1 MHKMVQI
8 SRLVS
13 LLVCLLAVLPVRGL
27 GSQSSTQQ
35 PKAQHSAT
43 GAAKNVDQPWLAS
56 RTNDD
61 LLRLVQT
68 QRAAIQGGDGS
79 AVEQSSRKLTAATLR
94 QMAELQSTRGAWS
107 KAIELYRESLGLQ
120 DANDVRL
127 ELALAYFSA
136 GKTDNALE
144 EAEKVTITDPSN
156 AGAWALK
163 GKAYMSREDYRQAV
177 NALKRSLE
185 LHRDVNMQYALALS
199 LLALKEKDQA
209 QAVFQRMLQDYGD
222 RAIWHEV
229 FGGAYRETK
238 YTDDAVREFQTAAK
252 MDPTLPHIHAFLG
265 ATLLEKNYWAAD
277 AEILQQ
283 FSEEL
288 KAFPEGYIGH
298 FYMGVLLSQQGQLD
312 EANPHLKTAIAAD
325 PQNPDPWLYLGLNYF
340 KAQDNANAKTA
351 LLKAVELTGNDQAR
365 ANYQIRRA
373 YIALGRILVNQG
385 DKQGGDAYLKKARE
399 LSDKSLAVS
408 SSAIAAQMAD
418 SGSMEAPPAVVNSEA
433 LRAAGLPQ
441 AQSGEP
447 GPNEAA
453 AQTPK
458 LTPEQLKAVEEREKE
473 LSKVLGTAFNDWG
486 TFEARQRNYS
496 GALLRFREAEKW
508 DPSNPEVARNLG
520 LAAFRTGGNREA
532 ARALQI
538 AIQKNPQDQAARS
551 MLAMALFSSQQF
563 PEAVKAFDALGDGVY
578 RDPRMSYAY
587 AFSLAHA
594 NDPTRATE
602 VLNKVVQQQ
611 PPPEL
616 MMAVA
621 DLYNVM
627 LNYDD
632 ALKTYQKVIQQ
643 DPTFP
648 RAHYYAG
655 DMLIKLGRPDEAI
668 AQFEQESK
676 ITPGDSNVQYH
687 LAYALLQT
695 SRKDEALALLQTI
708 TKEHPDHA
716 QAQYQLGKALLD
728 AGQYQQAVE
737 HLELAAKYDPNHD
750 YVHYQLQAAYRK
762 VGRTADADKELALYR
777 EMKEQAREKGTPQP
791 QQ

>member
-1 MHKMVQI
+1 MQKLAQVRH
-8 SRLVS
+8 LVS
-13 LLVCLLAVLPVRGL
+13 FLVCLLVVVPLAAQAPQ
-27 GSQSSTQQ
+27 GSKQQ
-35 PKAQHSAT
+35 PKTQHSAGVPKKT
-43 GAAKNVDQPWLAS
+43 GQPS
-56 RTNDD
+56 STRGTDD
-61 LLRLVQT
+61 LLQLIQT
-68 QRAAIQGGDGS
+68 QRAAIQSGDTS
-79 AVEQSSRKLTAATLR
+79 AVEKSSQKLTAATLR
-94 QMAELQSTRGAWS
+94 QMAELQTTRGEWS
-107 KAIELYRESLGLQ
+107 KAIALYRESLDLE

-127 ELALAYFSA
+127 ELAVAYFSD
-136 GKTDNALE
+136 GKTDNVLE

-163 GKAYMSREDYRQAV
+163 GKAYMSREDYKQAV
-177 NALKRSLE
+177 DALKRSLE
-185 LHRDVNMQYALALS
+185 LHRDVNIQYALAFS
-199 LLALKEKDQA
+199 LLRLKEKDKA
-209 QAVFQRMLQDYGD
+209 QAVFQQMLQDYGD

-238 YTDDAVREFQTAAK
+238 YLDDAVLEFQTAAK
-252 MDPTLPHIHAFLG
+252 MDPTLAHIHVFLG
-265 ATLLEKNYWAAD
+265 ATLLEKNYWAPSP
-277 AEILQQ
+277 EILQQ
-283 FSEEL
+283 FSEEV
-288 KAFPEGYIGH
+288 KAYPEGYFGQ
-298 FYMGVLLSQQGQLD
+298 FYMGVLLSQQSQLD

-351 LLKAVELTGNDQAR
+351 LLKAVDLTGNDQAR

-385 DKQGGDAYLKKARE
+385 DKQAGDTYLKRARE

-408 SSAIAAQMAD
+408 SSAIAAEMAD
-418 SGSMEAPPAVVNSEA
+418 SGSVGAPPAVVTSES

-441 AQSGEP
+441 AQSDIT
-447 GPNEAA
+447 GPSEAA

-458 LTPEQLKAVEEREKE
+458 LTPEQLKAIEQREKE
-473 LSKVLGTAFNDWG
+473 LSTVLGTAFNDWG
-486 TFEARQRNYS
+486 TFEARQRDYAR
-496 GALLRFREAEKW
+496 ALTHFREAEKW

-520 LAAFRTGGNREA
+520 LAAFRVGDNREA
-532 ARALQI
+532 ARALQT
-538 AIQKNPQDQAARS
+538 AVQMNPQDQAARG
-551 MLAMALFSSQQF
+551 MLAMSLFSSQQF
-563 PEAVKAFDALGDGVY
+563 AEAVKAFDALGEGVY
-578 RDPRMSYAY
+578 RDPRMSYAF

-602 VLNKVVQQQ
+602 VLNKLVEQ
-611 PPPEL
+611 PLPPEL
-616 MMAVA
+616 LMGVA

-632 ALKTYQKVIQQ
+632 ALKMYQKVIQQ
-643 DPTFP
+643 DPSFP

-655 DMLIKLGRPDEAI
+655 DMLIKLGRPDDAI
-668 AQFEQESK
+668 AQFEQEAK
-676 ITPGDSNVQYH
+676 ITPDDANVQYH

-695 SRKDEALALLQTI
+695 SRKDEALGLLQTI

-762 VGRTADADKELALYR
+762 IGRTADADKELALYR
-777 EMKEQAREKGTPQP
+777 EMKDQAREKGNPQP
-791 QQ
+791 KQ